1 MNKPEFNDVFAKTS
15 RTRHNKFDGYVV
27 EILYGAKDAEGNP
40 CAPQADADDGHGRW
54 YGIDVNGD
62 YTMFQWKH
70 SKDEGG
76 AVEYGAPH
84 HSHSSRRCCVQ
95 NLRCPAYSHITGR
108 FSHQTSTS
116 VASSMLK
123 LLRI

>member
-62 YTMFQWKH
+62 YTLLNMEQNMKTRLWK
-70 SKDEGG
+70 SWRI
-76 AVEYGAPH
+76 
-84 HSHSSRRCCVQ
+84 SCSR
-95 NLRCPAYSHITGR
+95 
-108 FSHQTSTS
+108 S
-116 VASSMLK
+116 VICA
-123 LLRI
+123 